1 MGLFGKNKNKDKEAQ
16 EAKVKYKVEPQPKVK
31 GESKFKS
38 RGKRKQEALEDI
50 PEMKEQPIWNLF
62 GENGSVVKALDLI
75 QLKSF
80 ANDESSVFL
89 FTDPGNAPKSK
100 EQVQR
105 VRAFF
110 LHKFEKDATTYKVK
124 CKNYANTIKSKT
136 LKDVDIEV
144 EVGRQYALDLVIEG
158 QLSFLDFVKFYQELG
173 NKTSDTARKYLA
185 ILIKLKAV
193 LLEVGVEEEDFLK
206 AYKESIK
213 DCYILERKTEE
224 SLFME
229 LQGILDK
236 LNDEYEF
243 DDELWEYLRLAIT
256 TGQNIKVVDDD
267 AEVESALEREAA
279 NFAQDPSVSF
289 EDDLPKD
296 IEAFEDGLVGS
307 DAVSSQATS
316 TVKVSEGYDEVQRS
330 ITLLLKTT
338 PAMQFVFKSQTF
350 KKLISELISSSEIK
364 LNSNNITVIL
374 GDLDFEDFNL
384 TRETFDEF
392 VASVGELKDD
402 LTGVY
407 FAPALYK
414 LAGNLERNKI
424 YVIVYDYVADRANTT
439 QVLTD
444 IKQTLAGMNST
455 LVTVCVDCPGSMRAT
470 DKLIEGVNHVYLDK
484 DLAYDTLKFTNV
496 MSKMID

>member
-1 MGLFGKNKNKDKEAQ
+1 MGLFGRNKGKDKEAQ
-16 EAKVKYKVEPQPKVK
+16 EAKVKGK
-31 GESKFKS
+31 GKAKG
-38 RGKRKQEALEDI
+38 RRKQDDI
-50 PEMKEQPIWNLF
+50 DEQMNLAAEEEQPIWNLF
-62 GENGSVVKALDLI
+62 GKNGSVVKALDLI

-80 ANDESSVFL
+80 ANEETSVFL

-124 CKNYANTIKSKT
+124 CKNYASEIKTKT
-136 LKDVDIEV
+136 MKDVDVEI
-144 EVGRQYALDLVIEG
+144 EVGRLYALDLVINGE
-158 QLSFLDFVKFYQELG
+158 LSFLDFVKFYQELG
-173 NKTSDTARKYLA
+173 NKTSDSARKYLA
-185 ILIKLKAV
+185 ILVKLKAV

-206 AYKESIK
+206 AYKKAIK
-213 DCYILERKTEE
+213 EGYAAEQRNDEAM
-224 SLFME
+224 FNE
-229 LQGILDK
+229 LQGILDQ

-256 TGQNIKVVDDD
+256 TGQNIKVVDDTQ
-267 AEVESALEREAA
+267 VESALEKEADA
-279 NFAQDPSVSF
+279 LGFTPDLEFQ
-289 EDDLPKD
+289 DDLPQD
-296 IEAFEDGLVGS
+296 IEAFEDGLEQTDG
-307 DAVSSQATS
+307 VSTPSAA
-316 TVKVSEGYDEVQRS
+316 TVKVVEPEEDVQKS
-330 ITLLLKTT
+330 ITVLLKTT
-338 PAMQFVFKSQTF
+338 PAMQFVFKSQIF

-364 LNSNNITVIL
+364 LNSENITVIL

-392 VASVGELKDD
+392 VANVGELKDD

-444 IKQTLAGMNST
+444 IKQTLAGLNST